1 MLTNTAEVRRPL
13 LSAEEDGVAALVAE
27 GVGCGAVAVV
37 SEGAVVA
44 VTAEGGIV
52 PEASSGIVRLED

>member
-1 MLTNTAEVRRPL
+1 VLTNTAEVRRPL

-27 GVGCGAVAVV
+27 GVGCGAVAV
-37 SEGAVVA
+37 SEDAVVA
-44 VTAEGGIV
+44 LTAEDGIV

>member
-1 MLTNTAEVRRPL
+1 VLTNTAEVRSPL

-37 SEGAVVA
+37 SEDAVVA
-44 VTAEGGIV
+44 LTAED
-52 PEASSGIVRLED
+52 GIVRLED

>member
-1 MLTNTAEVRRPL
+1 MLAITSEVRGPL
-13 LSAEEDGVAALVAE
+13 LSAEEDGVVALVAE

-37 SEGAVVA
+37 SEDAVVA
-44 VTAEGGIV
+44 LTAEDGIV

>member
-37 SEGAVVA
+37 SEDAVVA
-44 VTAEGGIV
+44 LTAEDGIV
-52 PEASSGIVRLED
+52 PEASSD